1 MLQQVVLETANPMT
15 LEIGNANPDEILILT
30 SISGLS
36 PADVTLFTGEFA
48 RSGGYYQGRRVAMR
62 NPVFNFKLNE
72 DYANDIDISDVRDI
86 LYRQFYEPQADADG
100 VQVRLVD
107 NKRPDR
113 YMICFTEKFPTE
125 IFSQYPTASI
135 STICVDPYL
144 KSVDETVGT
153 SPGGWLSLPL
163 IYDGSA
169 DIGMQLTLSV
179 KADTTDIWVLNN
191 MTQSMHLEGDF
202 ENGDEITINTMLGQR
217 SIQRNGVD
225 IMAALT
231 ADSNWIYLTQAANF
245 LKAYGSTPS
254 DGVATITEY
263 RYRSEWWG
271 A

>member
-15 LEIGNANPDEILILT
+15 LEIGNASPDEILILT

-72 DYANDIDISDVRDI
+72 DFANDIDISDVRDI
-86 LYRQFYEPQADADG
+86 LYRQFYEPQAEGDG
-100 VQVRLVD
+100 VQIRLVD

-113 YMICFTEKFPTE
+113 YMICYTEKFPTE
-125 IFSQYPTASI
+125 IFEQSPKASI
-135 STICVDPYL
+135 STICVEPYFQ
-144 KSVDETVGT
+144 SVVETVGS

-169 DIGMQLTLSV
+169 DTGIQLTLSI
-179 KADTTDIWVLNN
+179 KASTTDVWVLNN
-191 MTQSMHLEGDF
+191 LNQSMHLEGDF
-202 ENGDEITINTMLGQR
+202 VNGDVIAINTKLGFR
-217 SIQRNGVD
+217 SIKLNGAD

-231 ADSNWIYLTQAANF
+231 ADSNWIYLTQASNL
-245 LKAYGSTPS
+245 LKAYGQDPS
-254 DGVATITEY
+254 DGIATITEY